1 MYFGGMKI
9 VGISEESPLYGKIS
23 PGAELV
29 AVNGHQVADHLD
41 FQFHNTEDIVRL
53 EIIDGGR
60 KREYVIDDPACGD
73 LGLTFEDAKI
83 RVCHNKCI
91 FCFVHQQPKGMR
103 RSLYVKDDD
112 YRFSFTHGNYVSLSG
127 MSEADFARII
137 AMRLS
142 PLYISVHTTDDDLR
156 PFMFG
161 NRRLEPILPELKRL
175 IDGGIRLHTQA
186 VIVPGVNDG
195 AHLEKTIEDLA
206 ELSPGVDSLAVVPV
220 GLTNYRERLPK
231 LRTCTPNEA
240 ETIIDL
246 VESYHDEFLDRLG
259 TRFAWPSDEYFL
271 KAGRPIP
278 PFAYSEEMPQFE
290 NGVGMVRQF
299 LVDFN
304 RRKRYLPNRIR
315 RPLGLEIVTG
325 QLAGPI
331 IKREIMPH
339 LHKIKNLKSSL
350 TTVNNRFWG
359 KTVTVTGLLT
369 GGDIVKAVKKSH
381 ADIILLP
388 PNCINT
394 DELFLDDMSL
404 DGFKSAVGRPV
415 IAGTYQIAG
424 AVRAAIALG
433 ER

>member
-1 MYFGGMKI
+1 MKI
-9 VGISEESPLYGKIS
+9 VGIDKESPLYGKIS
-23 PGAELV
+23 PGADLV
-29 AVNGHQVADHLD
+29 SVNGHQVADHLD

-53 EIIDGGR
+53 EITEDGR
-60 KREYVIDDPACGD
+60 THKFVIDDPACGD

-83 RVCHNKCI
+83 RVCSNKCI
-91 FCFVHQQPKGMR
+91 FCFVHQQPRGMR
-103 RSLYVKDDD
+103 RSLYIKDDD
-112 YRFSFTHGNYVSLSG
+112 YRYSFTHGNYVSLSG

-137 AMRLS
+137 ALRLS

-161 NRRLEPILPELKRL
+161 NRRLEPILPQLRRL

-195 AHLEKTIEDLA
+195 IHLEKTIEDLA
-206 ELSPGVDSLAVVPV
+206 ALSPGVDSLAVVPV
-220 GLTNYRERLPK
+220 GLTRYRDRLPQ
-231 LRTCTPNEA
+231 LRTFTRDESSA
-240 ETIIDL
+240 TIDL

-259 TRFAWPSDEYFL
+259 TRFAWPSDEFYL
-271 KAGRPIP
+271 KAQRPIP
-278 PFAYSEEMPQFE
+278 SFGYYEEMPQFE

-299 LVDFN
+299 VVDFN
-304 RRKRYLPNRIR
+304 RRKRYLPDRIKH
-315 RPLGLEIVTG
+315 PLRMEIITG
-325 QLAGPI
+325 RLAGPI
-331 IKREIMPH
+331 IEREIMPY
-339 LHKIKNLKSSL
+339 LNGIKNLAANL
-350 TTVNNRFWG
+350 IAVDNRFWG
-359 KTVTVTGLLT
+359 KSVTVTGLLT
-369 GGDIVKAVKKSH
+369 GGDIVRALKKSD

-404 DGFKSAVGRPV
+404 DEFKDAVGRPV
-415 IAGTYQIAG
+415 IAGTYHIAG

>member
-1 MYFGGMKI
+1 MKI
-9 VGISEESPLYGKIS
+9 VGISKDSPLYGKIV

-29 AVNGHQVADHLD
+29 SVNSHQVTDHLD

-53 EIIDGGR
+53 EIVDGER
-60 KREYVIDDPACGD
+60 TREFIIDDPACGD

-83 RVCHNKCI
+83 RVCGNKCI

-103 RSLYVKDDD
+103 RSLYIKDDD
-112 YRFSFTHGNYVSLSG
+112 YRYSFTHGNYISLSG

-142 PLYISVHTTDDDLR
+142 PLYISVHTTDDKLR

-161 NRRLEPILPELKRL
+161 NRRLKPILPQLKRL

-195 AHLEKTIEDLA
+195 IHLEKTIEDLA
-206 ELSPGVDSLAVVPV
+206 RLSPGVDSLAVVPV
-220 GLTNYRERLPK
+220 GLTKYRDRLPK
-231 LRTCTPNEA
+231 LRTFTRDESA
-240 ETIIDL
+240 ATIDQ
-246 VESYHDEFLDRLG
+246 VESYHEEFLDRLG
-259 TRFAWPSDEYFL
+259 TRFAWPSDEFFL
-271 KAGRPIP
+271 KAQRPIP
-278 PFAYSEEMPQFE
+278 PFGYYEEMPQFE

-304 RRKRYLPNRIR
+304 RRKRYLPNRIKHALR
-315 RPLGLEIVTG
+315 LEIVTG
-325 QLAGPI
+325 RLAGQI
-331 IKREIMPH
+331 IEHEILPY
-339 LHKIKNLKSSL
+339 LHKIKNLK
-350 TTVNNRFWG
+350 TDMTIVGNRFWG

-369 GGDIVKAVKKSH
+369 GADILRAVKKSD

-388 PNCINT
+388 PNCINI

-404 DGFKSAVGRPV
+404 DEFKSAVGRPV

-433 ER
+433 EK

>member
-9 VGISEESPLYGKIS
+9 VGIDKDSPLYGKIA

-29 AVNGHQVADHLD
+29 SVNGHQVADHLD

-53 EIIDGGR
+53 QIIDR
-60 KREYVIDDPACGD
+60 DQKREFIIDDPTCGD
-73 LGLTFEDAKI
+73 LGLIFEDAKI
-83 RVCHNKCI
+83 RVCSNKCI

-103 RSLYVKDDD
+103 RSLYIKDDD

-127 MSEADFARII
+127 MSEADFKRII

-161 NRRLEPILPELKRL
+161 NRRLEPIMPQLKRL

-195 AHLEKTIEDLA
+195 IHLEKTIEDLA
-206 ELSPGVDSLAVVPV
+206 TLSPGVDSVAIVPV
-220 GLTNYRERLPK
+220 GLTRYRERLPK
-231 LRTCTPNEA
+231 LRTFTSDESA
-240 ETIIDL
+240 TTIDL

-259 TRFAWPSDEYFL
+259 TRFAWPSDEFFL
-271 KAGRPIP
+271 KAGRAIP
-278 PFAYSEEMPQFE
+278 PFGYYEEMPQFE

-304 RRKRYLPNRIR
+304 RRKRYLPDRIK
-315 RPLGLEIVTG
+315 RPLRIDIVSG
-325 QLAGPI
+325 RLAGPSI
-331 IKREIMPH
+331 ESDIMPRIRA
-339 LHKIKNLKSSL
+339 IKKLSANL
-350 TTVNNRFWG
+350 TIVDNRFWG
-359 KTVTVTGLLT
+359 KSVTVTGLLT
-369 GGDIVKAVKKSH
+369 GGDIVRAVKNSE

-404 DGFKSAVGRPV
+404 DDFKSAVGRPV
-415 IAGTYQIAG
+415 VAGTYQMVS

>member
-1 MYFGGMKI
+1 MKI
-9 VGISEESPLYGKIS
+9 VEIDKDSPLYGKVS
-23 PGAELV
+23 PGADLV
-29 AVNGHQVADHLD
+29 SVNGHQVADHLD

-53 EIIDGGR
+53 EITEGGQSH
-60 KREYVIDDPACGD
+60 KFVIDDPACGD

-103 RSLYVKDDD
+103 RSLYIKDDD

-127 MSEADFARII
+127 MSETDFARII

-161 NRRLEPILPELKRL
+161 NRRLEPILPQLRRL

-195 AHLEKTIEDLA
+195 IHLEKTIEDLA
-206 ELSPGVDSLAVVPV
+206 ALSPGVDSLAVVPV
-220 GLTNYRERLPK
+220 GLTRYRERLPK
-231 LRTCTPNEA
+231 LRTFTPDESA
-240 ETIIDL
+240 ATIDL

-259 TRFAWPSDEYFL
+259 TRFAWPSDEFFL
-271 KAGRPIP
+271 KADRLIP
-278 PFAYSEEMPQFE
+278 PFGYYEEMPQFE

-304 RRKRYLPNRIR
+304 RRKRYLPDRVK
-315 RPLGLEIVTG
+315 RPLQIDIVTG
-325 QLAGPI
+325 HLAGPI
-331 IKREIMPH
+331 IEREIMPA
-339 LHKIKNLKSSL
+339 LHKIKNLKPRL
-350 TTVNNRFWG
+350 TTVDNRFWG

-369 GGDIVKAVKKSH
+369 GGDIVRAVKKSD

-404 DGFKSAVGRPV
+404 DDFKSTIGRPV
-415 IAGTYQIAG
+415 IAGTYHIVG